1 MIVSGP
7 NGEIER
13 LSQIHSFL
21 DPSTP
26 QGQKM
31 IQFQTQNGRR
41 QLPDQF
47 TVYPYGRD
55 TVEAFRA
62 YLQQASQRAHVP
74 EPTFTVT
81 STTKVPPGRG
91 SLGGL
96 TILADLDLHDGTGM
110 RAALFQF
117 SVMRR
122 IDPSGLETLMASGHQ
137 RPGKNSRRKNGPP
150 CWPSQIAWGKTLR

>member
-7 NGEIER
+7 NGRNRTPFAPFI
-13 LSQIHSFL
+13 FL

-81 STTKVPPGRG
+81 STTKVPPAQGCLEASPFLPRLICMTAQACAPL
-91 SLGGL
+91 SSVLR
-96 TILADLDLHDGTGM
+96 H
-110 RAALFQF
+110 AAY
-117 SVMRR
+117 
-122 IDPSGLETLMASGHQ
+122 
-137 RPGKNSRRKNGPP
+137 
-150 CWPSQIAWGKTLR
+150 